1 MSTLLEKQIQV
12 NRIVTMNVGQARA
25 IDDPARVK
33 IIQTLYNRALN
44 AQQIANSLRKTG
56 YKKALTTIRH
66 HIEILKE
73 TGLIELVKIEEK
85 GGAITKFYGTSTK
98 LLGFE
103 IPHDFESK
111 YSTIIKRT
119 STKMEKLLQNII
131 PKTIGKTKNEKI
143 SNSEAYSQYLLMEIV
158 NRAMT
163 NILENGNSKKIKIT
177 D

>member
-33 IIQTLYNRALN
+33 IIQTLYKRALN

-103 IPHDFESK
+103 MPQDF
-111 YSTIIKRT
+111 
-119 STKMEKLLQNII
+119 
-131 PKTIGKTKNEKI
+131 
-143 SNSEAYSQYLLMEIV
+143 
-158 NRAMT
+158 
-163 NILENGNSKKIKIT
+163 
-177 D
+177 